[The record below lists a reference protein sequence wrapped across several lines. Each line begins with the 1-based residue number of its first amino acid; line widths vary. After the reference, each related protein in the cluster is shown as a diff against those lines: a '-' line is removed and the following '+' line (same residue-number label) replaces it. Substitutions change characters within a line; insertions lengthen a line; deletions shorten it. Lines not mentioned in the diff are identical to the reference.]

1 MPSPQTGL
9 TLDAGISSRR
19 REAVERILGID
30 PTAPSNPP
38 ELARWLMLA
47 HPDDVTRDDV
57 DREVVKQERRIVSH
71 HRVEGLVFP
80 VYLEPT
86 EDGRAQ
92 RQPRVRGIAD
102 GALIN
107 SICLRD
113 SCPGTRSRA
122 CTGG

>member
-1 MPSPQTGL
+1 MPSQHIGL
-9 TLDAGISSRR
+9 TRDAGTSSRR
-19 REAVERILGID
+19 RDAVERILAID

-86 EDGRAQ
+86 EDGG
-92 RQPRVRGIAD
+92 PSVNRGSGGSPTGRCSTA
-102 GALIN
+102 
-107 SICLRD
+107 STLRD
-113 SCPGTRSRA
+113 SSPGTRSRA